1 MQPLHLVQLHQLALK
16 LLQQCN
22 MKITQLLSG
31 IGIAVTNQEQQFI
44 ENHKNNISITSLSEH
59 DQWLAQNLVRKG
71 IYSISNDS
79 RTLIKK
85 INETQP

>member
-1 MQPLHLVQLHQLALK
+1 
-16 LLQQCN
+16 

-44 ENHKNNISITSLSEH
+44 ENHTNNISITSLSER

-85 INETQP
+85 INETKS

>member
-1 MQPLHLVQLHQLALK
+1 
-16 LLQQCN
+16 

-44 ENHKNNISITSLSEH
+44 ENHTNNISITSLGER

-85 INETQP
+85 INETQS

>member
-1 MQPLHLVQLHQLALK
+1 
-16 LLQQCN
+16 

-44 ENHKNNISITSLSEH
+44 ENHTNNISITSLSER

-85 INETQP
+85 INETQS